1 MSIIIG
7 ADCVPTK
14 KNIKYFEAADDD
26 SLIGTELLNLLSKAD
41 YRIINL
47 EVPLTDKSTPFAKSG
62 PNLIAPT
69 ATVNGYMAFGID
81 LVTIA
86 NNHILD
92 QGSNGLSSTITILD
106 GAGIKHIGAGA
117 NLREAAVPHI
127 TSIGGKKVG
136 VYACA
141 EHEFSIATEKS
152 AGANP
157 FDPLESYDV
166 VLALKQECDFVIV
179 LYHGGKEYYRY
190 PSPLLQK
197 VCRKF
202 VDKGADLVLCQH
214 SHCIGCEE
222 KYKEGTIVYG
232 QGNFLFDDSEDE
244 CWQTGLLVKV
254 SDDFKIS
261 YIPVRKHRENVRLA
275 DQNDAKKILDE
286 FLKRSND
293 IQKPGFVE
301 TKYQELADSMRAYYL
316 QQFRGI
322 SDSNVVMRALNKIT
336 HKRWR
341 IWLMQNIYDDQKM
354 RSIKN
359 CLQCEAH
366 RELIL
371 MGLKED
377 Y

>member
-14 KNIKYFEAADDD
+14 RNIKSFEAADGD
-26 SLIGTELLNLLSKAD
+26 SLIGTELLDLLSKVD
-41 YRIINL
+41 YRIFNL
-47 EVPLTDKSTPFAKSG
+47 EVPLTDKLTPIAKSG

-92 QGSNGLSSTITILD
+92 QGANGLLSTISVLD
-106 GAGIKHIGAGA
+106 EAGIKHVGAGA
-117 NLREAAVPHI
+117 NISEAAAPFI
-127 TSIGGKKVG
+127 TSINGQKIG

-141 EHEFSIATEKS
+141 EHEFSIASEYS

-157 FDPLESYDV
+157 YNPLESFDSV
-166 VLALKQECDFVIV
+166 QTLKQECDFVIV

-214 SHCIGCEE
+214 SHCVGCEE
-222 KYKEGTIVYG
+222 KYKKGTIVYG

-244 CWQTGLLVKV
+244 CWQTGLLVRV
-254 SDDFKIS
+254 SDDLKIT
-261 YIPVRKHRENVRLA
+261 YIPVRKQGEYVRLA
-275 DQNDAKKILDE
+275 DHSDAESILAS
-286 FLKRSND
+286 FKNRSQE
-293 IQKPGFVE
+293 ILETGFIE
-301 TKYQELADSMRAYYL
+301 AKYQEFADNMRAYYL

-322 SDSNVVMRALNKIT
+322 SDSSLVMRVLNKLT
-336 HKRWR
+336 HKKWR
-341 IWLMQNIYDDQKM
+341 PWLMNRFYDDRRK
-354 RSIKN
+354 RTNKN

-371 MGLKED
+371 MGLED
-377 Y
+377 R